1 MNLYCLISID
11 KLAKRRTMANIDMMN
26 NENDRTFED
35 HEIEEELEQEAY
47 VREKF
52 PEWLAS
58 YARRNN
64 FAMCL
69 IGSMTYYELFDAYK
83 NVDIDEVNKITAD
96 IQYHKEHLIREGEAV
111 SDLSFCEKDFE
122 DDAVDEDEDEYE
134 YEKKDMKRE
143 IESFLNTHH
152 FNVHELKYLIELAHV
167 EMCNITAMRNGGK

>member
-1 MNLYCLISID
+1 MNLCCLISID
-11 KLAKRRTMANIDMMN
+11 KLATRRQEELMANIDMMN
-26 NENDRTFED
+26 NENDRTLED

-83 NVDIDEVNKITAD
+83 DVDTDKLNQITAD
-96 IQYHKEHLIREGEAV
+96 IQYHKEHLIREREAV
-111 SDLSFCEKDFE
+111 SDLSFCEKDFD
-122 DDAVDEDEDEYE
+122 DDAVEEDEC
-134 YEKKDMKRE
+134 EKKDRKRE
-143 IESFLNTHH
+143 IESFLNTNH
-152 FNVHELKYLIELAHV
+152 FNFHELKYLIELAHV
-167 EMCNITAMRNGGK
+167 EMCNITVMRNGGK

>member
-11 KLAKRRTMANIDMMN
+11 KLATRRTMANN
-26 NENDRTFED
+26 NENDRTLED
-35 HEIEEELEQEAY
+35 YENEEELEQEEY

-69 IGSMTYYELFDAYK
+69 IGSMTYYQLFDAYK

-96 IQYHKEHLIREGEAV
+96 IQSHKEYLIREGETV
-111 SDLSFCEKDFE
+111 HDLSFCEKDFE
-122 DDAVDEDEDEYE
+122 DDAVDEDEYE
-134 YEKKDMKRE
+134 CEKKDMKRE

-152 FNVHELKYLIELAHV
+152 FSVHELKYLIELAHIKI
-167 EMCNITAMRNGGK
+167 CNINVMRNGGK

>member
-96 IQYHKEHLIREGEAV
+96 IQSHKEYLIREGEAV
-111 SDLSFCEKDFE
+111 SDLSFCEKDFD
-122 DDAVDEDEDEYE
+122 DDAVEEDEC
-134 YEKKDMKRE
+134 EKKDRKRE

>member
-11 KLAKRRTMANIDMMN
+11 KLATRRTMANIDMMN
-26 NENDRTFED
+26 NENDRTLED
-35 HEIEEELEQEAY
+35 YENEEELEQEEY

-83 NVDIDEVNKITAD
+83 NVDTDKLNQITTD
-96 IQYHKEHLIREGEAV
+96 IQSHKEYLIREREAV

-122 DDAVDEDEDEYE
+122 DDAVEYE

-143 IESFLNTHH
+143 IESFLNTHY
-152 FNVHELKYLIELAHV
+152 FNVHELKYLIELAHIKI
-167 EMCNITAMRNGGK
+167 CNMTAMRNGGK